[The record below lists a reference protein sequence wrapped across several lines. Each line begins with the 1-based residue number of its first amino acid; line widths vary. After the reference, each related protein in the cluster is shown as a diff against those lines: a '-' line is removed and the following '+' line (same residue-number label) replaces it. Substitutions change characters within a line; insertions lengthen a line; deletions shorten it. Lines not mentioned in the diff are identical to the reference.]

1 MSVKHRTPLVRLML
15 VAAAA
20 AVMAGC
26 ASRVPLDENAAAAN
40 AAGANGGVLSG
51 AANGGV
57 ASVDSSSSQLGNTAG
72 VESVLNAQGRTV
84 LFDLDSYTVSGQYTG
99 LLQAVARALN
109 ADKSARLVLEGHTDE
124 RGGTEYNLALGQRR
138 ADAVLQQLRLLG
150 VSDAQLEAVSYGK
163 ERPADPGHDEAAWAK
178 NRRVD
183 LR

>member
-1 MSVKHRTPLVRLML
+1 MTRFHRTPLARLL
-15 VAAAA
+15 LAAVAAAA
-20 AVMAGC
+20 LAGC
-26 ASRVPLDENAAAAN
+26 ASRVPLDEGAAAN
-40 AAGANGGVLSG
+40 AANANGGVLSG
-51 AANGGV
+51 AASNGGV
-57 ASVDSSSSQLGNTAG
+57 ASVNSSSSNAGNTAG
-72 VESVLNAQGRTV
+72 VESVLASQGRTV
-84 LFDLDSYTVSGQYTG
+84 LFDLDSYTVSGQYTP

-109 ADKSARLVLEGHTDE
+109 ADKSAHLVLEGHTDE

-183 LR
+183 MR